1 VHDGL
6 FTCSFAVPGPRSIFA
21 ELAMFDKN
29 CVARRS
35 VDVIHR
41 LEILGFARSKRAI
54 DTESRTVHNPQGISF
69 LRVQHLSNETL
80 GESDHLFV
88 GNFKPVP
95 GTVVGVPHDFPHLAT
110 KVSK

>member
-1 VHDGL
+1 M
-6 FTCSFAVPGPRSIFA
+6 CSFAVPGPGSIFV
-21 ELAMFDKN
+21 ELAMFDKK
-29 CVARRS
+29 CVARCS
-35 VDVIHR
+35 VDVFHR
-41 LEILGFARSKRAI
+41 LEILCFARSKRAI

-95 GTVVGVPHDFPHLAT
+95 GTIVGVPHDFPHLAT